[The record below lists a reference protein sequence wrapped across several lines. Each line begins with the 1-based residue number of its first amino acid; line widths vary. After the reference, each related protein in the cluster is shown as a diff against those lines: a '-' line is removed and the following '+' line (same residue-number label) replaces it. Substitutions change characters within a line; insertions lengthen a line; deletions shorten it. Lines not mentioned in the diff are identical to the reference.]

1 MNGIRARVI
10 REGSGPNLCVPLS
23 IALVDLCEVRR
34 AGVAVRK
41 AVCAIAAEIAGPVA
55 INVFDQEA
63 LTTTSDGLMVSG
75 AIVAMAA
82 GDMGKVNAEF
92 GFLEMK
98 DVQFSEELVRLEPHL
113 AQWRRLGTER
123 SLYRGP
129 DPAHKLI
136 PVHNAV
142 LTGRAVNNNS
152 ASEMMN
158 VVTMQE
164 ILFPILGQLQ
174 VMADGPVL
182 IGPTGEHISVGI
194 GMTVAEECGRIF
206 PTRQFRAGDTA
217 HGSGEYAKTLK
228 AHIPCIAAPKDVLA
242 RHIVRALSHG
252 MVPGLQLGCS
262 PAVLSVAQAVGVP
275 IAWERVTQNA
285 LGELASVGITES
297 RLREETPRLSSDEAI
312 RRADE
317 VIPGMD
323 RAVRLEAHS
332 LAEEVLAPLV

>member
-1 MNGIRARVI
+1 MI
-10 REGSGPNLCVPLS
+10 REGSGPRQCVPLN
-23 IALVDLCEVRR
+23 IALVDLRDVRG
-34 AGVAVRK
+34 AGVTTREA
-41 AVCAIAAEIAGPVA
+41 ACAIAAEIGRPVA
-55 INVFDQEA
+55 VNVFDLEA
-63 LTTTSDGLMVSG
+63 LTTTSDGIMAPG

-82 GDMGKVNAEF
+82 GDMGKINAEF

-98 DVQFSEELVRLEPHL
+98 EVRFSEELVSLEPHL
-113 AQWRRLGTER
+113 GQWRQLGAHR

-129 DPAHKLI
+129 DPAAKLI

-164 ILFPILGQLQ
+164 ILFPILGQLELL
-174 VMADGPVL
+174 AGHPVL
-182 IGPTGEHISVGI
+182 VGPTGEHISVGI

-228 AHIPCIAAPKDVLA
+228 AHIPCIAAPKRVLA
-242 RHIVRALSHG
+242 GHIVRALGQG

-262 PAVLSVAQAVGVP
+262 PAVLSVAQAVGAPV
-275 IAWERVTQNA
+275 AWERITPNA
-285 LGELASVGITES
+285 MGELASVGITEV
-297 RLREETPRLSSDEAI
+297 RLREDTVRLTGDEVI

-317 VIPGMD
+317 VIPGMAD
-323 RAVRLEAHS
+323 AVELEANC
-332 LAEEVLAPLV
+332 LAEEIAAPLR